1 MERSL
6 LSFFFLFLF
15 PASTLWAQLSLPAFN
30 AELGG
35 IVHTEKQKA
44 FWMLSN
50 NNGRYHPQGNTAFV
64 SVELFSDSSRFHT
77 FGGLPSPDSAQLF
90 HFDYGLHAFYNG
102 SRPV

>member
-35 IVHTEKQKA
+35 IVHTEK
-44 FWMLSN
+44 
-50 NNGRYHPQGNTAFV
+50 
-64 SVELFSDSSRFHT
+64 
-77 FGGLPSPDSAQLF
+77 
-90 HFDYGLHAFYNG
+90 
-102 SRPV
+102 